1 VRQHPPTMSPQQ
13 VQPPRT
19 FGVALPDQVNEV
31 AYLLHRH
38 ARSPQPQHHVEQIQ
52 GVPVEDA
59 TPAAVPVHRAK
70 QPSSVVVVQ
79 SVDRQTRESRHVT
92 NQQIVIVQA
101 SQLRKCRRCAH
112 MTSLQPGA
120 HSRSNSVLQ
129 SVSVLSMSRERTHSP
144 ALNEPHDEA
153 VVSAAVQRITG
164 KFDTRRR

>member
-1 VRQHPPTMSPQQ
+1 MTPASIANRP
-13 VQPPRT
+13 
-19 FGVALPDQVNEV
+19 
-31 AYLLHRH
+31 
-38 ARSPQPQHHVEQIQ
+38 ARSASPDPTRSTKWRTSFT
-52 GVPVEDA
+52 GMPVRRNRNTTSSKSKASRFEDA